1 MRKRSVLATALGAAF
16 LAPRAAAPDPSGGGG
31 AERSERAA
39 FRVSTF
45 AAGLEHPWGA
55 AFLPDG
61 RLLVTERPGRVRVVD
76 REGRLSPPLAGVP
89 PVPAGDG
96 EGGLLD
102 VALAPDFAETRELF
116 LCHGARAEGDGRA
129 L

>member
-45 AAGLEHPWGA
+45 APGLEHPWGA

-61 RLLVTERPGRVRVVD
+61 RLLVTERPGRLRVVD
-76 REGRLSPPLAGVP
+76 RDGRLSPPLGGVP
-89 PVPAGDG
+89 EVPSNGLEDR
-96 EGGLLD
+96 LLD
-102 VALAPDFAETRELF
+102 V
-116 LCHGARAEGDGRA
+116 
-129 L
+129 